1 MFKHTHTRTAAHTQ
15 ELVRAKLQSSHW
27 DKLQF
32 IKLRRQGRGVEDAEV
47 AGSLFLCLSK
57 SGRKKKT
64 SAGNAVKGSLQRV
77 ERKGE
82 ITPPS
87 ATLQACATFGYLLK
101 KLLTQSLAVHFICA
115 GCLK

>member
-1 MFKHTHTRTAAHTQ
+1 MFKHTHTAAHMQ

-32 IKLRRQGRGVEDAEV
+32 IKLRRQGRGAEDAEV

-57 SGRKKKT
+57 SGGKKM
-64 SAGNAVKGSLQRV
+64 SAGNAVKGLLQRV
-77 ERKGE
+77 ERKRE
-82 ITPPS
+82 IMPPS

-101 KLLTQSLAVHFICA
+101 KLLTQSLAAHFICA
-115 GCLK
+115 ACLK

>member
-1 MFKHTHTRTAAHTQ
+1 MFKHTHTQ
-15 ELVRAKLQSSHW
+15 ELVRAKLQSSHG

-47 AGSLFLCLSK
+47 AGSPFPVPLQIWV
-57 SGRKKKT
+57 KKM
-64 SAGNAVKGSLQRV
+64 SAGNAVKGLLQRV
-77 ERKGE
+77 ERKRE
-82 ITPPS
+82 IMPPS

-101 KLLTQSLAVHFICA
+101 KLLTQSLAAHFICA